1 MADFISSFCPK
12 FLMRLHLQTAVASSY
27 LEVKEGFT
35 ESLFAKLAPPFPP
48 VKVLRFDGCKAGDI
62 VDLELNF
69 IFFKQKWTSKITED
83 HCDAVEFCFV
93 DEGIVLPF
101 FLGKWRHCHRILAQP
116 TGSIISDE
124 IEFEGAFSWMTPL
137 LYPVLWLQFWYR
149 KPIYRRIFR
158 K

>member
-1 MADFISSFCPK
+1 
-12 FLMRLHLQTAVASSY
+12 MRLLLQTAVESAH
-27 LEVKEGFT
+27 LEVKGGFT
-35 ESLFAKLAPPFPP
+35 EALFAKLAPPFPP
-48 VKVLRFDGCKAGDI
+48 VKVLRFDGCRAGDL

-83 HCDAVEFCFV
+83 HLDAQEFRFV

-101 FLGKWRHCHRILAQP
+101 FLGKWRHCHRILARP
-116 TGSIISDE
+116 SGSIISDE
-124 IEFEGAFSWMTPL
+124 IDFEGVFFWLTPL
-137 LYPVLWLQFWYR
+137 LYPLLWLQFWYR

>member
-1 MADFISSFCPK
+1 
-12 FLMRLHLQTAVASSY
+12 MRLHLQTAVASSH

-48 VKVLRFDGCKAGDI
+48 VKVLRFDGCKAGDT

-83 HCDAVEFCFV
+83 HCDAQEFFFV

-116 TGSIISDE
+116 SGSIISDE

-149 KPIYRRIFR
+149 KPIYRRIF
-158 K
+158 KKK

>member
-1 MADFISSFCPK
+1 
-12 FLMRLHLQTAVASSY
+12 MRLLLQTAVERSH

-35 ESLFAKLAPPFPP
+35 EVLFAKLAPPFPP
-48 VKVLRFDGCKAGDI
+48 VKVHRFDGCKTGDL

-83 HCDAVEFCFV
+83 HLDAQEFRFV

-101 FLGKWRHCHRILAQP
+101 FLGRWRHCHRILAGP
-116 TGSIISDE
+116 NGSIISDE
-124 IEFEGAFSWMTPL
+124 IEYEGVFFWLTPL
-137 LYPVLWLQFWYR
+137 LYPLLWLQFWYR
-149 KPIYRRIFR
+149 KPIYKRVFR

>member
-1 MADFISSFCPK
+1 MAYFVSSLCSQL
-12 FLMRLHLQTAVASSY
+12 LMRLHLQTAVASAY

-48 VKVLRFDGCKAGDI
+48 VKVRRFDGCKTGDT

-83 HCDAVEFCFV
+83 HCDAQEFLFV

-101 FLGKWRHCHRILAQP
+101 FWGSGGIATAFWRSLVEVSFRTKL
-116 TGSIISDE
+116 SLRE
-124 IEFEGAFSWMTPL
+124 
-137 LYPVLWLQFWYR
+137 
-149 KPIYRRIFR
+149 PIPG
-158 K
+158 

>member
-1 MADFISSFCPK
+1 
-12 FLMRLHLQTAVASSY
+12 MRLLLQTPVACTH
-27 LEVKEGFT
+27 LEVKAGFT

-69 IFFKQKWTSKITED
+69 LFFKQKWTSKITED
-83 HCDAVEFCFV
+83 HCDAQEFLFV
-93 DEGIVLPF
+93 DEGILLPF
-101 FLGKWRHCHRILAQP
+101 FLGKWKHCHRILALP
-116 TGSIISDE
+116 SGGSFISDE
-124 IEFEGAFSWMTPL
+124 IDFAGAFPWMTPL

-158 K
+158 RK

>member
-12 FLMRLHLQTAVASSY
+12 FLMRLHLQTAVACSY
-27 LEVKEGFT
+27 LEVKAGFT

-48 VKVLRFDGCKAGDI
+48 VKVLRFDGCKAGDT

-83 HCDAVEFCFV
+83 YCDAAEFSFV
-93 DEGIVLPF
+93 DEGILLPF

-116 TGSIISDE
+116 SGSVISDE

>member
-1 MADFISSFCPK
+1 
-12 FLMRLHLQTAVASSY
+12 MRLHLQTAVASSY

-48 VKVLRFDGCKAGDI
+48 VKVLRFDGCKAGDT

-83 HCDAVEFCFV
+83 HLDAQEFRFV

-101 FLGKWRHCHRILAQP
+101 FLGKWRHCHRILARP
-116 TGSIISDE
+116 NGSIISDE
-124 IEFEGAFSWMTPL
+124 IYYEGVFFWLTPL
-137 LYPVLWLQFWYR
+137 LYPLLWLQFWYR
-149 KPIYRRIFR
+149 KPIYRRVFR

>member
-12 FLMRLHLQTAVASSY
+12 LLMRLHLQTAVASSY

-48 VKVLRFDGCKAGDI
+48 VKVLRFDGCKAGDT